1 MHNELEVIK
10 QTLLRYDE
18 LTVMDLL
25 QITTEDLIERFD
37 DLIEANYEQIKATI
51 EEENTTFG
59 TYQWED

>member
-1 MHNELEVIK
+1 MHELEVIK

-25 QITTEDLIERFD
+25 NITTEDLIERFD

-51 EEENTTFG
+51 EEEDSGFG
-59 TYQWED
+59 TYIWED

>member
-1 MHNELEVIK
+1 MHELEVIK

-25 QITTEDLIERFD
+25 NITTEDLVERFD

-51 EEENTTFG
+51 EEENPGCG
-59 TYQWED
+59 TYIWED